1 MPAKQAA
8 DAPPRLP
15 LGQHHST
22 AAPLGRWQIETA
34 QSISPAPAAAQ
45 VPLYFGG

>member
-8 DAPPRLP
+8 DAPPHFP
-15 LGQHHST
+15 LGQHHSA
-22 AAPLGRWQIETA
+22 AAPLGRWQTETA
-34 QSISPAPAAAQ
+34 QSISPAPTAAQ